1 MSELLE
7 KRNQQA
13 SGQATELVGSSAS
26 RSAWLWGSVV
36 VAFLILQLV
45 IGGLAFNLATGDPS
59 VAVMP
64 DYHQRALNWDDEMAR
79 RQRSDQL
86 GWRATLTWGT
96 VTVSETGESGREVMV
111 QVADTG
117 GSAVTDGDASILFFH
132 HTRAGDVSTL
142 KLQERASGEYVATLP
157 MQKPGFWD
165 IEFSLA
171 RGPGEA
177 FWHQETLDISD
188 DAVTAVN
195 FATDTTE

>member
-7 KRNQQA
+7 KRNQKA
-13 SGQATELVGSSAS
+13 AGEATDLTGSSAS

-64 DYHQRALNWDDEMAR
+64 DYHERALNWDEEMAR

-86 GWRATLTWGT
+86 GWRATLTWGA
-96 VTVSETGESGREVMV
+96 VTANETGGSGREVV
-111 QVADTG
+111 VHVADTG
-117 GSAVTDGDASILFFH
+117 GSAVTGGDASIQFFH

-142 KLQERASGEYVATLP
+142 TLQERASGEYVATLP

-171 RGPGEA
+171 RGLGEA

-188 DAVTAVN
+188 DAVTGVK
-195 FATDTTE
+195 FATDATE

>member
-1 MSELLE
+1 MSGFLE
-7 KRNQQA
+7 KRNQKVSA
-13 SGQATELVGSSAS
+13 EATELTGSSAT

-64 DYHQRALNWDDEMAR
+64 DYHERALNWDDEMAR

-86 GWRATLTWGT
+86 RWRTTLSWGE
-96 VTVSETGESGREVMV
+96 VTASETSQSGRQVV
-111 QVADTG
+111 ILVADAVG
-117 GSAVTDGDASILFFH
+117 GAVTGGDASIQFFH

-142 KLQERASGEYVATLP
+142 KLQERASGEYVAMLP
-157 MQKPGFWD
+157 MEKPGLWD
-165 IEFSLA
+165 IEFSMA
-171 RGPGEA
+171 RGPDEA

-188 DAVTAVN
+188 DAVTGVDS
-195 FATDTTE
+195 ATDATE

>member
-1 MSELLE
+1 MSAFLE

-13 SGQATELVGSSAS
+13 SDEASELTGSSAT
-26 RSAWLWGSVV
+26 RSAWLWGSLV

-86 GWRATLTWGT
+86 GWRATLTWGI
-96 VTVSETGESGREVMV
+96 VNVSETGEGGREVVV

-117 GSAVTDGDASILFFH
+117 GSAVTGGDASILFFH
-132 HTRAGDVSTL
+132 HTRAGDVATL
-142 KLQERASGEYVATLP
+142 RLQERASGQYVATLP
-157 MQKPGFWD
+157 MQKPGYWD

-188 DAVTAVN
+188 DAVTGAD
-195 FATDTTE
+195 FAMDATQ

>member
-1 MSELLE
+1 MSAFLE

-13 SGQATELVGSSAS
+13 SDEATELTGSSAT
-26 RSAWLWGSVV
+26 RSAWLWGSLV

-86 GWRATLTWGT
+86 GWRATLTWGI
-96 VTVSETGESGREVMV
+96 VNVSETGEGGREVVV

-117 GSAVTDGDASILFFH
+117 GSAVTGGDASILFFH
-132 HTRAGDVSTL
+132 HTRAGDVATL
-142 KLQERASGEYVATLP
+142 RLQERASGQYVATLP
-157 MQKPGFWD
+157 MQKPGYWD

-188 DAVTAVN
+188 DAVTGAD
-195 FATDTTE
+195 FAMDATQ

>member
-1 MSELLE
+1 MSAFLE

-13 SGQATELVGSSAS
+13 SDEATELTGASAT
-26 RSAWLWGSVV
+26 RAAWLWGSLV

-64 DYHQRALNWDDEMAR
+64 DYHQRALNWDDEIAR

-86 GWRATLTWGT
+86 GWRATLTWGI
-96 VTVSETGESGREVMV
+96 VNVSETGEGGRQVVV

-117 GSAVTDGDASILFFH
+117 GSAVTGGDASILFFH
-132 HTRAGDVSTL
+132 HTRAGDVATL
-142 KLQERASGEYVATLP
+142 RLQERASGQYVATLP
-157 MQKPGFWD
+157 MQKPGYWD

-188 DAVTAVN
+188 DAVTGAD
-195 FATDTTE
+195 FAMDATQ

>member
-1 MSELLE
+1 MSAFLE

-13 SGQATELVGSSAS
+13 SDEATELTGSSAT
-26 RSAWLWGSVV
+26 RSAWLWGSLV

-86 GWRATLTWGT
+86 GWRATLTWGI
-96 VTVSETGESGREVMV
+96 VNVSETGEGGRQVVV

-117 GSAVTDGDASILFFH
+117 GSAVTGGDASILFFH
-132 HTRAGDVSTL
+132 HTRAGDVATL
-142 KLQERASGEYVATLP
+142 RLQERASGQYVATLP
-157 MQKPGFWD
+157 MQKPGYWD

-188 DAVTAVN
+188 DAVTGAD
-195 FATDTTE
+195 FAMDATQ